1 MDRIFSLTSIP
12 TIVLDPSRTILQVS
26 QGFCDVSG
34 FSPTDCIEFKLTD
47 FVDRI
52 PFLHVTSIQQ
62 DIHHAVT
69 TRRHCHCEPVAVQ
82 EKSWETHIVPIF
94 DKSGELV
101 YIVLEFNDV
110 PNEVTEKQSQKN
122 LLQPSD
128 TYRLLVDTVKD
139 YAIFLLDSTGHV
151 ITWNT
156 GANILKQYTAN
167 EIIGKHFSTF
177 YSDAD
182 IKAKVPE
189 MELEVAVRD
198 GKFEDSGWRYRKD
211 SSRFWANVVITPSYR
226 NDSLVGFTKV
236 TRDMTESHAAQAR
249 LVAEYEEASKLKSQF
264 LANMSHE
271 IRSPMHGMLSALGL
285 LMETGL
291 NAEQSEL
298 AGIIEDS
305 GSILLQVIND
315 ILDYSKL
322 SSGAFQTNS
331 IDMSIRD
338 TINAVIRNTETGL
351 KPGLKL
357 HLKIDP
363 NVPNRI
369 RGDPLRFR
377 QILQNIVINAVKFT
391 EVGAV
396 ELSVQVIKEKGTMIK
411 LLTEVADT
419 GVGVPTQSVGL
430 LFTPFTQLDNSV
442 TKRFKGTGLGLSI
455 CKSLVERMGGSIG
468 FRRNPTGVGSVFW
481 FTVTMTKSQVGLQNH
496 SIIAAFP
503 VTNSFASK
511 KLLLVE
517 DNQVNQKVMVNTLT
531 KLGFTDVDVAE
542 DGVQAVEAFQRY
554 KYDLILMDISMPR
567 KSGTEATREIRA
579 LGSEI
584 PIIAITANALKGDA
598 ERFIAAGM
606 SDYISKPVDR
616 RVLANMLI
624 KWLK

>member
-1 MDRIFSLTSIP
+1 MDRIFSLTPIP
-12 TIVLDPSRTILQVS
+12 TIVLDPSSTILQVS

-34 FSPTDCIEFKLTD
+34 FSPADCVEFKLAD

-52 PFLHVTSIQQ
+52 PVLQESSIQQ
-62 DIHHAVT
+62 DIHHAAT
-69 TRRHCHCEPVAVQ
+69 TRRHCYSEPISVK
-82 EKSWETHIVPIF
+82 EKFWKTHVVPIF
-94 DKSGELV
+94 EQSGELV
-101 YIVLEFNDV
+101 YIILEFNDV
-110 PNEVTEKQSQKN
+110 TDEVAEKQS
-122 LLQPSD
+122 LQNQLRISE
-128 TYRLLVDTVKD
+128 TYKLLVDTVKD

-151 ITWNT
+151 VTWNT
-156 GANILKQYTAN
+156 GANILKQYTAH
-167 EIIGKHFSTF
+167 EIIGQHFSKF

-182 IKAKVPE
+182 IKAKIPE

-211 SSRFWANVVITPSYR
+211 SSRFWANVVITPTYR
-226 NDSLVGFTKV
+226 NDCLVGFTKV
-236 TRDMTESHAAQAR
+236 TRDMTESHIAQAR

-271 IRSPMHGMLSALGL
+271 IRSPMHGMLSALDL

-322 SSGAFQTNS
+322 SSGVFQTNS

-338 TINAVIRNTETGL
+338 TVNAVIRSTETGL
-351 KPGLKL
+351 KSTLKL
-357 HLKIDP
+357 HVKIDS

-377 QILQNIVINAVKFT
+377 QVLQNIVSNAVKFT
-391 EVGAV
+391 EAGTVDV
-396 ELSVQVIKEKGTMIK
+396 SVQVIKEKGTAIK
-411 LLTEVADT
+411 LLTEVTDT
-419 GVGVPTQSVGL
+419 GVGVPTQSDAL
-430 LFTPFTQLDNSV
+430 LFTPFTQLDNSA

-455 CKSLVERMGGSIG
+455 CKSLVERMDGNIGYRSNPAGTGSI
-468 FRRNPTGVGSVFW
+468 FW
-481 FTVTMTKSQVGLQNH
+481 FTVMMTQSQVGLQSH
-496 SIIAAFP
+496 SINAGFSITK
-503 VTNSFASK
+503 VFASK

-517 DNQVNQKVMVNTLT
+517 DNQVNQKVMVKTLT
-531 KLGFTDVDVAE
+531 KLGFTEVDVAE
-542 DGVQAVEAFQRY
+542 DGVQAVDAFRSN
-554 KYDLILMDISMPR
+554 KYDLILMDVSMPR
-567 KSGTEATREIRA
+567 KSGTEATMEIRA

-584 PIIAITANALKGDA
+584 PIIATTANALKGDS
-598 ERFIAAGM
+598 EQFIAAGM
-606 SDYISKPVDR
+606 SDYIPKPVDR
-616 RVLANMLI
+616 RILVNLLT